1 MATLVILMC
10 QALELGAA
18 PPEDL
23 PRISDLEWSPRPARV
38 VEERIGAEVFVVYTR
53 FDTGLRVD
61 DAWGF
66 GGDVKLGL
74 DFGTPVILNFKLGY
88 AGWDTDNDDQQ
99 TFAAKSKIRQYRFG
113 VGADFSTPKLE
124 FGLYAIFGLYH
135 FHNVITNDTD
145 TFFELQGS
153 IAFKP
158 LPHLKVGIIGM
169 TSFVNSNFNR
179 AGTHLFTNQ
188 SIGPMVEVS
197 F

>member
-1 MATLVILMC
+1 MGTLVILLC
-10 QALELGAA
+10 QAFDLGGP

-23 PRISDLEWSPRPARV
+23 PRISDLNWTPRPPHG
-38 VEERIGAEVFVVYTR
+38 VEERIGAEVFAVWTR

-74 DFGTPVILNFKLGY
+74 DWGTPVTLNFKIGY
-88 AGWDTDNDDQQ
+88 AGWETDNDDQQ
-99 TFAAKSKIRQYRFG
+99 TFSAKSKIRQYRFG
-113 VGADFSTPKLE
+113 VGGDFATPWLE

-145 TFFELQGS
+145 AFFELQGS

-158 LPHLKVGIIGM
+158 MPHLKIGITGM
-169 TSFVNSNFNR
+169 TTFVSSNFNR